1 MAEQESLTHSV
12 QRYVMVLRRQW
23 WVALVVTAVALA
35 AAILYVE
42 RATPVYS
49 ASMKVVVGQG
59 QTLATPSQ
67 AVDIQSYTQTITDL
81 LQSQV
86 VARQTIQRLG
96 LNENATTL
104 LASLGVSA
112 GPNTSVIDVT
122 YDDTNQPRA
131 VRILSTLGGIFTSLV
146 NSELG
151 SKAQNSAQAAQAIS
165 VVVFDPA
172 HADPGRV
179 SPRTTRTLAIALVLG
194 LVAGLLLAL
203 LRDALSG
210 RIRNEEEAESAYG
223 AHVIGALPR
232 GTLGLPTGGH
242 SGLPPKLA
250 ARMSDT
256 FQMLTARLRYSND
269 LERGVIVVT
278 GARPEDGKS
287 TVSAHIAAV
296 LAMAGND
303 VIAVEADLHRPALC
317 RLLGIRA
324 GRQGV
329 RELITQDL
337 DLESLLVEVS
347 SDVIVAAPQT
357 AGEEREPLTVAT
369 AATGPDARRSRR
381 PATKPA
387 RGPAPVGRL
396 RLLPA
401 GLGTQNP
408 GNILALGNSSPLVSR
423 LRDTCD
429 YVVIDT
435 PPLLLSGDAYP
446 LVQLADA
453 VLVVSKERSSTVEDA
468 RRMRKILRS
477 LGVHDFSLVV
487 SESQSV
493 SSEDYYAYSD
503 AR

>member
-1 MAEQESLTHSV
+1 MAEQESLPHSV

-23 WVALVVTAVALA
+23 WVALVVTIVALA
-35 AAILYVE
+35 AAVLYVE

-49 ASMKVVVGQG
+49 ASMKIVVGQG
-59 QTLATPSQ
+59 ETLFSPNL
-67 AVDIQSYTQTITDL
+67 AVNVQSYTQTITDL
-81 LQSQV
+81 LESQV
-86 VARQTIQRLG
+86 VARQTIQQLG
-96 LNENATTL
+96 LNENPTTL
-104 LASLGVSA
+104 LGELGVSA

-122 YDDTNQPRA
+122 YDDTNQARA
-131 VRILSTLGGIFTSLV
+131 VHILSTLGGIFTGLV
-146 NSELG
+146 NTALAD
-151 SKAQNSAQAAQAIS
+151 KAKSGTSSQPVS

-223 AHVIGALPR
+223 AHVIGALPK
-232 GTLGLPTGGH
+232 GTLGLPTHGAT
-242 SGLPPKLA
+242 GLPPKLA
-250 ARMSDT
+250 ARMGDT
-256 FQMLTARLRYSND
+256 FQMLAARLRYSSD
-269 LERGVIVVT
+269 LERGVILVT

-296 LAMAGND
+296 LAAAGNE
-303 VIAVEADLHRPALC
+303 VIAVEADLHRPALG
-317 RLLGIRA
+317 RLLGVRA
-324 GRQGV
+324 GHQGV
-329 RELITQDL
+329 REAITQGIDL
-337 DLESLLVEVS
+337 DRLLVEVRPEQLLP
-347 SDVIVAAPQT
+347 APKSVPVQE
-357 AGEEREPLTVAT
+357 AEPVTVRT

-381 PATKPA
+381 PEPKPGH
-387 RGPAPVGRL
+387 GPAPRGRL
-396 RLLPA
+396 RMLPA
-401 GLGTQNP
+401 GVGGESP
-408 GNILALGNSSPLVSR
+408 MNILSLGNSSPLVSR
-423 LRDTCD
+423 LRDECD

-453 VLVVSKERSSTVEDA
+453 VLVVSKERASTVEDA

-487 SESQSV
+487 SESASV
-493 SSEDYYAYSD
+493 SGEDYYAYSD

>member
-1 MAEQESLTHSV
+1 MAEQESLPHSV
-12 QRYVMVLRRQW
+12 QRYAMVLRRQW
-23 WVALVVTAVALA
+23 WVALVVTIVALA
-35 AAILYVE
+35 AAVFYVE

-49 ASMKVVVGQG
+49 ASMKIVVGQG
-59 QTLATPSQ
+59 ETLFSPSL
-67 AVDIQSYTQTITDL
+67 AVNVQSYTQTITDL

-86 VARQTIQRLG
+86 VARQTIQQLG
-96 LNENATTL
+96 LSENPTAL
-104 LASLGVSA
+104 LGELGVSA

-122 YDDTNQPRA
+122 FDDTNQARA
-131 VRILSTLGGIFTSLV
+131 VRVLSTLGGIFTGLV
-146 NSELG
+146 NTALADRAKNGTTSPPV
-151 SKAQNSAQAAQAIS
+151 S

-179 SPRTTRTLAIALVLG
+179 SPRTTRTLAIAIVLG

-223 AHVIGALPR
+223 AHVIGALPK
-232 GTLGLPTGGH
+232 GTLGLPTNGA

-250 ARMSDT
+250 ARMGDT
-256 FQMLTARLRYSND
+256 FQMLTARLRYSSD
-269 LERGVIVVT
+269 LERGVILVT

-296 LAMAGND
+296 LAAAGNE

-317 RLLGIRA
+317 RLLGVRA

-329 RELITQDL
+329 REVITQGIDL
-337 DLESLLVEVS
+337 DSLLVEVRPEQLLP
-347 SDVIVAAPQT
+347 APKS
-357 AGEEREPLTVAT
+357 ALEEQEPVTVAT
-369 AATGPDARRSRR
+369 AATGPDARPSRR
-381 PATKPA
+381 PATPA
-387 RGPAPVGRL
+387 AHSAAPGGRL
-396 RLLPA
+396 RMLPA
-401 GLGTQNP
+401 GLGGENP
-408 GNILALGNSSPLVSR
+408 MNILSLGNSSQLVSR
-423 LRDTCD
+423 LRDECD

-487 SESQSV
+487 SESASV
-493 SSEDYYAYSD
+493 SGEDYYAYSD